1 MGKLGGFLQIERHGV
16 PQRDAT
22 ERAHDYRE
30 FLLPRPDAELRDQG
44 ARCMD
49 CGVPFCHNGCPLG
62 NLIPDW
68 NDLVYRDRFD
78 DAIAQLHATN
88 NFPEFTGRLCPAP
101 CEASCVLEIRE
112 GDAVTIKQIENSIIN
127 RAWSEGWVTPQP
139 PRRDR
144 ETGQAVAVVG
154 SGPAG
159 MAAAQ
164 QLRRAGHRVTL
175 FERDEAIGGLV
186 RFGVP
191 DFKIEKTVVQRRVEQ
206 LVAEGVEIRCGVDV
220 GSDFPVEELR
230 ASFDAVV
237 LATGSRVPRDLPA
250 PGRELDGV
258 HFAMEYLYQRNRW
271 VARELG
277 PAPTADQPPIER
289 EITARGK
296 DVVVIGG
303 GDTGADCVGNSL
315 REGARSI
322 VQLEL
327 LSEPPPHRPDD
338 RTPWPLWP
346 LKYRLSYAMQEV
358 RELGVG
364 EQDYSVTTTAFA
376 DSGDG
381 VVSALRIAQA
391 APEPPFAP
399 VAGTE
404 RELPAQ
410 LVLLAMGFLH
420 PEQELLEQLGV
431 AKDPR
436 GNVKSLEPYTTSVDG
451 VFAAG
456 DARRGQSLIVW
467 AINEGRQCARMVDR
481 YLSRRRDAGDP
492 AAFAREDAGLAG
504 HADADRGPEGPPQ
517 HVGPGISAPES

>member
-1 MGKLGGFLQIERHGV
+1 MGKLKGFLEIGRQGI
-16 PQRDAT
+16 PQRDPRD
-22 ERAHDYRE
+22 RAHDYHE
-30 FLLPRPDAELRDQG
+30 FQLLRPVEELRGQG

-68 NDLVYRDRFD
+68 NDLVYRDRWA

-112 GDAVTIKQIENSIIN
+112 GEAVTIKQIEKSIID
-127 RAWSEGWVTPQP
+127 RAWSEGWVVPQP
-139 PRRDR
+139 PRR
-144 ETGQAVAVVG
+144 ETGRAVAVVG

-191 DFKIEKTVVQRRVEQ
+191 DFKIEKAVVERRVEQ
-206 LVAEGVEIRCGVDV
+206 MEAEGVEIRCGVDV
-220 GSDFPVEELR
+220 GSDLSVEELR
-230 ASFDAVV
+230 AGYDAVV
-237 LATGSRVPRDLPA
+237 IATGSRVPRDLPV
-250 PGRELDGV
+250 PGRELEGV

-271 VARELG
+271 VAREHG
-277 PAPTADQPPIER
+277 PQPQLPQPASDR
-289 EITARGK
+289 EISAAGR

-303 GDTGADCVGNSL
+303 GDTGADCVGNAL

-322 VQLEL
+322 TQLEL
-327 LSEPPPHRPDD
+327 LSEPPPHRPDEL
-338 RTPWPLWP
+338 TPWPLWP
-346 LKYRLSYAMQEV
+346 LKYRLSYAMDEA
-358 RELGVG
+358 RSLGVG
-364 EQDYSVTTTAFA
+364 EQDFSIATTALI
-376 DSGDG
+376 DDG
-381 VVSALRIAQA
+381 AGAVSALQIAQA
-391 APEPPFAP
+391 DPAPPFAP

-420 PEQELLEQLGV
+420 PEQGLLEQLGV
-431 AKDPR
+431 ERDGR
-436 GNVKSLEPYTTSVDG
+436 GNVKAVSPYTTSVEG

-481 YLSRRRDAGDP
+481 YLGERPAGPPD
-492 AAFAREDAGLAG
+492 EGIAG
-504 HADADRGPEGPPQ
+504 HADADEGPEGPPQ
-517 HVGPGISAPES
+517 HVHPAIAAPEGD